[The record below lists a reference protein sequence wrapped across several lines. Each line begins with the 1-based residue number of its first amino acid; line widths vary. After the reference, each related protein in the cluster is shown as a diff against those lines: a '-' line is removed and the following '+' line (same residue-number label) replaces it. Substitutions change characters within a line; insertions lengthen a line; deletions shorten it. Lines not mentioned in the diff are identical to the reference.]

1 MSRQTKTGGRE
12 ATSAV
17 VPGRGVLSIGNPRT
31 ELSDGF
37 AWTPLSAIAR
47 LESGHTPSRSNSAY
61 WDGEIPWI
69 GIRDATTNHGQR
81 IDRTIQTITALG
93 LENSSTRLL
102 PAGTVCLSRTA
113 SVGYVLQIDTD
124 MCTSQDFVNWVCGPQ
139 LIPDYLRYALIRESE
154 SIRQWAYGS
163 THRTLY
169 FPEAKA
175 IHIALPSLEVQHA
188 ITEVLGALDGK
199 IAANRRVIDAGD
211 ALIRALYS
219 STPKAS
225 KGRMFADVADIGG
238 GGTPSTKSPVYWD
251 GDVAW
256 ATPTDVTA
264 VDGPWL
270 ARTTRSISEEGLK
283 NCASAL
289 YPEGSILM
297 TSRATIG
304 AVVVARK
311 PMAVNQ
317 GFIVLNAVEPGMQW
331 WLESQVRARTVEFE
345 TWANGATFLEI
356 SRGTFKK
363 LPLFECST
371 ENLGVFNRTAQAVRE
386 RQSSCQAE
394 NNKLARTRDE
404 LLPLLMSGKIT
415 VTDAERAAEDVL

>member
-1 MSRQTKTGGRE
+1 MNMMKLGQAGVEVRDCEHKTPLATEVGHPYIAIPDIVDGRVSLENARRISEDNYFEWTKRTTPRVGDIVVTRRGRVGDTAPIPVE
-12 ATSAV
+12 GCAV
-17 VPGRGVLSIGNPRT
+17 GQNLVILRSDETVILQKYLRWACRSPQWGRGVADFLNVGAVFSSLNVRDIPKI
-31 ELSDGF
+31 SV
-37 AWTPLSAIAR
+37 PV
-47 LESGHTPSRSNSAY
+47 PSKSTQA
-61 WDGEIPWI
+61 
-69 GIRDATTNHGQR
+69 
-81 IDRTIQTITALG
+81 QTAD
-93 LENSSTRLL
+93 LL
-102 PAGTVCLSRTA
+102 
-113 SVGYVLQIDTD
+113 D
-124 MCTSQDFVNWVCGPQ
+124 
-139 LIPDYLRYALIRESE
+139 
-154 SIRQWAYGS
+154 
-163 THRTLY
+163 
-169 FPEAKA
+169 
-175 IHIALPSLEVQHA
+175 
-188 ITEVLGALDGK
+188 ALDDK

-225 KGRMFADVADIGG
+225 KGRMFAEVADIGG
-238 GGTPSTKSPVYWD
+238 GGTPSTKSPVNWD

-283 NCASAL
+283 NCSSAL

-317 GFIVLNAVEPGMQW
+317 GFIVLNAVESEMQW
-331 WLESQVRARTVEFE
+331 WLESQVRARTAEFE

-363 LPLFECST
+363 LPVLECSPAD
-371 ENLGVFNRTAQAVRE
+371 LGVFNRTAQAVRE
-386 RQSSCQAE
+386 RQWSCQAE
-394 NNKLARTRDE
+394 NEKLARTRDE
-404 LLPLLMSGKIT
+404 LLPLLMSGRIT
-415 VTDAERAAEDVL
+415 VKDVKRAAEDVL